1 MCMLAEFVQLGH
13 LKILVFLLQ
22 SQRLDQQ
29 LTGVV
34 VSLCVCVC
42 VSMLSPGLDK
52 KNNREH

>member
-1 MCMLAEFVQLGH
+1 MLAEFVQLGH